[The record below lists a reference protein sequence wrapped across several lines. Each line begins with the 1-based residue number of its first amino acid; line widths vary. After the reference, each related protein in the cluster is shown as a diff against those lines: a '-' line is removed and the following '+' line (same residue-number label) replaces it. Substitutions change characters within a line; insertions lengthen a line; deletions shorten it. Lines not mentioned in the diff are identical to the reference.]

1 MNFIDEANDLRVS
14 LSTEVALRNLRSP
27 QICSGSDEKV
37 FQTLNEKNMT
47 SIFACTIMTLA
58 VWTSLFFNG
67 NNNMPTPTSRI
78 TEAPDS
84 VASIYDFVLTSLDG
98 KDVSL
103 SQFKGKKLLIVNTAS
118 ECGYTPQYAD
128 IEKLYREYGSKV
140 VVLGFPA
147 NNFGAQEPGTNEQI
161 KTFCEKNY
169 GVTFPMFEKISV
181 AGADQHPMYKW
192 LTTKE
197 ANGWN
202 DQAPKWNFWKYLVD
216 ENGVLR
222 KVFPSKVKPMSEEVL
237 REIGD

>member
-1 MNFIDEANDLRVS
+1 MRECFACAFRTV
-14 LSTEVALRNLRSP
+14 VAKWNWRLWK
-27 QICSGSDEKV
+27 ICSGSDEKV
-37 FQTLNEKNMT
+37 FQTLDEMNMT
-47 SIFACTIMTLA
+47 SIFFSAIVTLTA
-58 VWTSLFFNG
+58 WTSLLFDG
-67 NNNMPTPTSRI
+67 ENNMSTSTPLI
-78 TEAPDS
+78 TGSLES
-84 VASIYDFVLTSLDG
+84 VTSIYDFVLKSLDG

-103 SQFKGKKLLIVNTAS
+103 AQFKGRKLLIVNTAS

-128 IEKLYREYGSKV
+128 LEKLYQEYGSKV

-147 NNFGAQEPGTNEQI
+147 NNFGAQEPGSNEEI

-181 AGADQHPMYKW
+181 AGADQHPIYKW

-202 DQAPKWNFWKYLVD
+202 DQSPKWNFWKYLVD

-237 REIGD
+237 REIGE